1 MSGNN
6 MNLKLVML
14 LKASDDIIVV
24 GQKINKTMFI
34 GENCLQRVL
43 YNLGIDGDF
52 RRYISNIEDIIKL
65 IPKED
70 KNYFTEEKIQSN
82 IDKKD
87 MYKFYNFMSAYYCI
101 TREMEFSFLS
111 DNDILQIINE
121 FSLDD
126 NYILR

>member
-52 RRYISNIEDIIKL
+52 RRYTSNIEDIIKL

-82 IDKKD
+82 IDKKR
-87 MYKFYNFMSAYYCI
+87 YV
-101 TREMEFSFLS
+101 
-111 DNDILQIINE
+111 
-121 FSLDD
+121 
-126 NYILR
+126 